1 MKLVLGILAFSAVAA
16 QDVPLPPVPLDLA
29 PATRAAFDS
38 EHRALVARID
48 AQNAQIDAFMAR
60 CSAVVEGSAAHAACA
75 RDYAALGAVSRQLD
89 TDKTNFASRLA
100 AAPRPPCSD
109 FRAQLDRDLDAMR
122 RQQATNAMGFRE
134 LDEWT
139 KQSQDAQKA
148 AITLGAKT
156 LLGNVAD
163 KLEAKERS
171 AAAFQGW
178 LTRYE
183 KQVRDKGVP
192 IESLRGKIE
201 TAMRGYVAA
210 KIQAKGGVAV
220 NAGLDVAGAWE
231 QLTTFAGAIATTQ
244 AKSNAAVKAALDDPA
259 FKAFVNTDAT
269 ARDAARTFLDMAIES
284 DELKKFAP
292 GYGVL
297 TFAID
302 YGYEAT
308 KWTTAYNRIVQ
319 QNNLAGEQLKAV
331 DALKRQIERTT
342 QSLKACQAR

>member
-1 MKLVLGILAFSAVAA
+1 MRPLLGILAFAAAAA
-16 QDVPLPPVPLDLA
+16 QNVPLPPVPLDLA
-29 PATRAAFDS
+29 PATRAAFET

-48 AQNAQIDAFMAR
+48 AQNAQIDGFTAR
-60 CSAVVEGSAAHAACA
+60 CSAVVEGTPAHASCA
-75 RDYAALGAVSRQLD
+75 RDFQTLGAVSKQLD
-89 TDKTNFASRLA
+89 TDKTNFTNRLA
-100 AAPRPPCSD
+100 AAPRPPCAD
-109 FRAQLDRDLDAMR
+109 FRSQLDRDLDAMR

-139 KQSQDAQKA
+139 KQSQEAQKA

-156 LLGNVAD
+156 LLGSLAD
-163 KLEAKERS
+163 KLETKERS

-183 KQVRDKGVP
+183 KQIRDKGVP

-210 KIQAKGGVAV
+210 KVQAKSGVAI
-220 NAGLDVAGAWE
+220 NAALDVAGAWE

-244 AKSNAAVKAALDDPA
+244 AKSNAAVKSALDDPM
-259 FKAFVNTDAT
+259 FKTFVNTDAT
-269 ARDAARTFLDMAIES
+269 ARDAARTFLDMALES

-292 GYGVL
+292 GYSVL
-297 TFAID
+297 TFAVD

-331 DALKRQIERTT
+331 DALKKQIERTT